1 MAAVKIKR
9 GAKPVKHKAKAE
21 VVQRE
26 AAPLLQRLFGP
37 MQRRVLLLGLSVL
50 AVAALGLAG
59 WAFDWPGKARGTL
72 ALGSAAAGLEIRHVE
87 VRGLEQVSRLA
98 VYEAVLAGPSNPMLA
113 TDLAAIRTRLQAM
126 PWVAD
131 ASVSRRLPDTVVV
144 DVRERKP
151 VALWQYRGRF
161 HLIDITGRVLASDAL
176 DAFAALP
183 LVVGD
188 GANAQVAALLDLA
201 DVAPDLTAKV
211 DAAVLVGERRWN
223 LRFKS
228 GETLMLPDTPER
240 ARQALSRFAALEES
254 LPVDRKLLGGNFERF
269 DLRMPGQMI
278 VGGEEVAKA
287 IEAARAAAEAERRA
301 TI

>member
-1 MAAVKIKR
+1 MGAVKTKR
-9 GAKPVKHKAKAE
+9 GEKPKQRKAKAE

-26 AAPLLQRLFGP
+26 AQPRLSA
-37 MQRRVLLLGLSVL
+37 MQRRALMLGVPLTAMATL
-50 AVAALGLAG
+50 ALAG
-59 WAFDWPGKARGTL
+59 WAYDWPGNARAAL

-87 VRGLEQVSRLA
+87 VRGLEQVPRLA

-113 TDLAAIRTRLQAM
+113 TDLAAIRMRLRAM

-151 VALWQYRGRF
+151 VALWQNDGRF
-161 HLIDITGRVLASDAL
+161 HLIDITGRVLASDGL
-176 DAFAALP
+176 DEFAALP

-188 GANAQVAALLDLA
+188 GANAQVAGLLDLA
-201 DVAPDLTAKV
+201 DAAPALAGKV
-211 DAAVLVGERRWN
+211 HAAILVGQRRWN
-223 LRFKS
+223 LRFKT

-240 ARQALSRFAALEES
+240 ARAALTRFAALEAS
-254 LPVDRKLLGGNFERF
+254 LPEGRKLLGGQFERF
-269 DLRMPGQMI
+269 DLRLPGQMV

-287 IEAARAAAEAERRA
+287 IEAARKAADEAKRA